1 MLKNS
6 NGDLAPVVM
15 KSIIKVLMT
24 MERNVMMVRCN
35 SATSILV
42 H

>member
-15 KSIIKVLMT
+15 KSIINVLMT
-24 MERNVMMVRCN
+24 MERNVMVICN